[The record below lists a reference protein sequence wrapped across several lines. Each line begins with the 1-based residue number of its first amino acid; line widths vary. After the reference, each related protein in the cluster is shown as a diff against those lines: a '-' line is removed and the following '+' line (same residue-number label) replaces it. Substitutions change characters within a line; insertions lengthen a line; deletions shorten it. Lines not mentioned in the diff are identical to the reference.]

1 MRVRRNYGRY
11 TEVVTIEEF
20 AQMDFPLSTPNYAG
34 VYDEHTTVLIPSSG
48 GTLALVKIARGK
60 DGYHVSSEF
69 ETQTGFSGF
78 WPSKNSKPWKDKTDA
93 FVAGVMRLE
102 KEWNM
107 GFSKRYS
114 DQACEIYFDAIHKQ
128 LTLF

>member
-1 MRVRRNYGRY
+1 
-11 TEVVTIEEF
+11 
-20 AQMDFPLSTPNYAG
+20 MDLPLSTPNHAG

-60 DGYHVSSEF
+60 DGYRVSSEF

-78 WPSKNSKPWKDKTDA
+78 WPSKNSKLCKDKTDA
-93 FVAGVMRLE
+93 FIAGVIRLE
-102 KEWNM
+102 KEWDM
-107 GFSKRYS
+107 GFSKACS
-114 DQACEIYFDAIHKQ
+114 DQAREIYFNAIHKQ